1 MINKTPELEESIKDL
16 IFVGKKRGM
25 ITLFEIKKILHNVEI
40 TKEQTEL
47 IYDMFVEELGI
58 EIVDDVDTEDLREKE
73 AVYIEDV
80 KEKQEEEGDTAQDAM
95 LGADDAVR
103 LYLKEIGRY
112 PLLTAEKE
120 VILAKQIEA
129 GDEHS
134 KKILAQSNLR
144 LVVSIAKKYMG
155 RGLQFL
161 DLINEGNIGLMRAID
176 KYDYRKGFKFSTYAT
191 WWIRQAITR
200 AIADQAK
207 LIRVPVHMNDT
218 IVKLKKVQKK
228 LVQKLGREAKPEEI
242 AEQMELTVEKVND
255 ILKIA
260 IEPISMDT
268 KFGDEDDSSLGD
280 FIQDNEALGPA
291 NTTRDVMLDESLEN
305 VLSSL
310 TEKEAMVLRL
320 RYGLDDGE
328 TKNVKEQANKLK
340 EQTETIEVQRQVIEE
355 KVKAVEEAP
364 ATEVE
369 EAAPAVEEAPAE
381 EVVEEAA
388 PATEETPAE
397 EKTEETAE

>member
-1 MINKTPELEESIKDL
+1 MVKKTPELDSLIKDL

-25 ITLFEIKKILHNVEI
+25 VTLFEIKKIFSDVEI

-47 IYDMFVEELGI
+47 IYDMFVEDLGI
-58 EIVDDVDTEDLREKE
+58 EIVNEVDSEDLKEKE
-73 AVYIEDV
+73 DVYIEDIKV
-80 KEKQEEEGDTAQDAM
+80 KEPEEEKEEDTDFM
-95 LGADDAVR
+95 GADNAVKI
-103 LYLKEIGRY
+103 YLKEIGRY

-144 LVVSIAKKYMG
+144 LVVSIAKKYIG

-218 IVKLKKVQKK
+218 IVKLKKVQKA
-228 LVQKLGREAKPEEI
+228 LTQKLGREPKAEEI
-242 AEQMELTVEKVND
+242 AEQMELTPEKVSE
-255 ILKIA
+255 ILKVA

-280 FIQDNEALGPA
+280 FIQDDVNLGPVNA
-291 NTTRDVMLDESLEN
+291 TREVMLDETLED
-305 VLSSL
+305 VLASL

-328 TKNVKEQANKLK
+328 TKTLEDVGRMFGVTRERIRQIEAKALRKLRHPSRSQK
-340 EQTETIEVQRQVIEE
+340 LRDFLT
-355 KVKAVEEAP
+355 K
-364 ATEVE
+364 
-369 EAAPAVEEAPAE
+369 
-381 EVVEEAA
+381 
-388 PATEETPAE
+388 
-397 EKTEETAE
+397 

>member
-1 MINKTPELEESIKDL
+1 
-16 IFVGKKRGM
+16 M
-25 ITLFEIKKILHNVEI
+25 ITFFEIKSTLKNIEFS
-40 TKEQTEL
+40 KEQSEAIYEL
-47 IYDMFVEELGI
+47 FVEELGI
-58 EIVDDVDTEDLREKE
+58 EVVDEVNTEDLKEKE
-73 AVYIEDV
+73 TLYIEDIQE
-80 KEKQEEEGDTAQDAM
+80 KEKEVVEKEEVTVI
-95 LGADDAVR
+95 GADDAVK

-129 GDEHS
+129 GDDHS

-176 KYDYRKGFKFSTYAT
+176 KFDYRKGFKFSTYAT

-207 LIRVPVHMNDT
+207 LIRIPVHMNET
-218 IVKLKKVQKK
+218 IVKLKKVQK
-228 LVQKLGREAKPEEI
+228 LLTQKLGREPKPEEI
-242 AEQMELTVEKVND
+242 SKHMDLPIEKVND
-255 ILKIA
+255 ILKISV
-260 IEPISMDT
+260 EPVSMDT
-268 KFGDEDDSSLGD
+268 KFGDEEDSSLGD
-280 FIQDNEALGPA
+280 FIQD
-291 NTTRDVMLDESLEN
+291 DESLGPVETTRVSMLAEGLEE

-328 TKNVKEQANKLK
+328 TKTLEDVGKMFGVTRERIRQIEAKALRKLRHPSRSQK
-340 EQTETIEVQRQVIEE
+340 LRDF
-355 KVKAVEEAP
+355 KN
-364 ATEVE
+364 
-369 EAAPAVEEAPAE
+369 
-381 EVVEEAA
+381 
-388 PATEETPAE
+388 
-397 EKTEETAE
+397 

>member
-1 MINKTPELEESIKDL
+1 MKKSFDIGGVKVINETPELKSAIKDL

-25 ITLFEIKKILHNVEI
+25 VSLFEIKKIFNSIELN
-40 TKEQTEL
+40 KEQIEL
-47 IYDMFVEELGI
+47 IFDLFVEELGI
-58 EIVDDVDTEDLREKE
+58 EIVDEVETENLVNKE
-73 AVYIEDV
+73 TVYIEDL
-80 KEKQEEEGDTAQDAM
+80 KEKDEGQEEIEDDTIV
-95 LGADDAVR
+95 GADDAVK
-103 LYLKEIGRY
+103 LYLREIGRY

-129 GDEHS
+129 GDEHA
-134 KKILAQSNLR
+134 KQILAQSNLR

-155 RGLQFL
+155 RGLHFL

-207 LIRVPVHMNDT
+207 LIRIPVHMNDT
-218 IVKLKKVQKK
+218 IVKVKKVQKK
-228 LVQKLGREAKPEEI
+228 LIQQLGRDPKPEEI
-242 AEQMELTVEKVND
+242 AEHMDLTADKIKD
-255 ILKIA
+255 ILKISV
-260 IEPISMDT
+260 EPISMDT

-291 NTTRDVMLDESLEN
+291 NTTRNVLLDESLED

-328 TKNVKEQANKLK
+328 TKTLEDVGRMFGVTRERIRQIEAKALRKLRHPSRSQK
-340 EQTETIEVQRQVIEE
+340 LRDFLNR
-355 KVKAVEEAP
+355 
-364 ATEVE
+364 
-369 EAAPAVEEAPAE
+369 
-381 EVVEEAA
+381 
-388 PATEETPAE
+388 
-397 EKTEETAE
+397 

>member
-1 MINKTPELEESIKDL
+1 MLERTPDLENSIKDL
-16 IFVGKKRGM
+16 IFIGKKRGM
-25 ITLFEIKKILHNVEI
+25 VTLFEIKKIFEDIEL
-40 TKEQTEL
+40 KEEQIENL
-47 IYDMFVEELGI
+47 YDLFVEDLGI
-58 EIVDDVDTEDLREKE
+58 EIVDEADTEDLKEKKEEVYIQDLKNEEKE
-73 AVYIEDV
+73 
-80 KEKQEEEGDTAQDAM
+80 EETNEASLIGK
-95 LGADDAVR
+95 DDAVK

-129 GDEHS
+129 GDEHA

-176 KYDYRKGFKFSTYAT
+176 KFDYRKGYKFSTYAT

-207 LIRVPVHMNDT
+207 LIRIPVHMNDT
-218 IVKLKKVQKK
+218 INKLKKTQKQM
-228 LVQKLGREAKPEEI
+228 VQKLGREPNPEEI
-242 AEQMELTVEKVND
+242 AKEMDLTVEKVND
-255 ILKIA
+255 IMKISV
-260 IEPISMDT
+260 EPISMET

-280 FIQDNEALGPA
+280 LIKDEDAIDPV
-291 NTTRDVMLDESLEN
+291 NTTRDVMLDESLED

-328 TKNVKEQANKLK
+328 TKTLEDVGKMFGVTRERIRQIEAKALRKLRHPSRSQRLRDFLNK
-340 EQTETIEVQRQVIEE
+340 
-355 KVKAVEEAP
+355 
-364 ATEVE
+364 
-369 EAAPAVEEAPAE
+369 
-381 EVVEEAA
+381 
-388 PATEETPAE
+388 
-397 EKTEETAE
+397 

>member
-1 MINKTPELEESIKDL
+1 MLEVLKKTPEMENSIKDL
-16 IFVGKKRGM
+16 IFIGKKRGM
-25 ITLFEIKKILHNVEI
+25 ITFFEIKKLFVDIDI

-47 IYDMFVEELGI
+47 IYDLFVEELGI
-58 EIVDDVDTEDLREKE
+58 EIVEESDAEDLKEKE
-73 AVYIEDV
+73 TIYIEDL
-80 KEKQEEEGDTAQDAM
+80 KEKNTEVNEKEDDTAV
-95 LGADDAVR
+95 GTDDAVK

-155 RGLQFL
+155 RGLHFL

-176 KYDYRKGFKFSTYAT
+176 KYDYTKGFKFSTYAT

-207 LIRVPVHMNDT
+207 LIRVPVHMNET
-218 IVKLKKVQKK
+218 INKLNKAKKI
-228 LVQKLGREAKPEEI
+228 LIQKLGREPKPEEI
-242 AEQMELTVEKVND
+242 AIQMELPVEKVND
-255 ILKIA
+255 IMKISV
-260 IEPISMDT
+260 EPISMDT

-280 FIQDNEALGPA
+280 FIQDGESSNPA
-291 NTTRDVMLDESLEN
+291 YTTREVMLEQSLED
-305 VLSSL
+305 VLASL

-328 TKNVKEQANKLK
+328 TKTLEDVGKMFGVTRERIRQIEAKALRKLRHPSRSQKLRDFLNK
-340 EQTETIEVQRQVIEE
+340 
-355 KVKAVEEAP
+355 
-364 ATEVE
+364 
-369 EAAPAVEEAPAE
+369 
-381 EVVEEAA
+381 
-388 PATEETPAE
+388 
-397 EKTEETAE
+397 

>member
-1 MINKTPELEESIKDL
+1 MGMLNKTPEMENAIKDL
-16 IFVGKKRGM
+16 IFTGKKRGM
-25 ITLFEIKKILHNVEI
+25 VTLFEIKKTFNHIEI
-40 TKEQTEL
+40 TKEQTES
-47 IYDMFVEELGI
+47 IYELFVEELGI
-58 EIVDDVDTEDLREKE
+58 EIVDEVETNDLKEKE
-73 AVYIEDV
+73 TLYIEDIKETSKEESV
-80 KEKQEEEGDTAQDAM
+80 KEEVSVM
-95 LGADDAVR
+95 GADDAVK

-161 DLINEGNIGLMRAID
+161 DLINEGNIGLMKAID

-207 LIRVPVHMNDT
+207 LIRIPVHMNDT
-218 IVKLKKVQKK
+218 IVKLKKVQKA
-228 LVQKLGREAKPEEI
+228 LTQKLGREPKSEEI
-242 AEQMELTVEKVND
+242 AVVMELTVEKVND

-260 IEPISMDT
+260 IEPISMDM

-280 FIQDNEALGPA
+280 FIHDEENLGPVDA
-291 NTTRDVMLDESLEN
+291 TRGVMLDETLEE

-310 TEKEAMVLRL
+310 TEKESMVLRL

-328 TKNVKEQANKLK
+328 TKTLEDVGRMFGVTRERIRQIEAKALRKLRHPSRSQKLRDFLNK
-340 EQTETIEVQRQVIEE
+340 
-355 KVKAVEEAP
+355 
-364 ATEVE
+364 
-369 EAAPAVEEAPAE
+369 
-381 EVVEEAA
+381 
-388 PATEETPAE
+388 
-397 EKTEETAE
+397 

>member
-1 MINKTPELEESIKDL
+1 VFDKTPEITNSIHDL
-16 IFVGKKRGM
+16 IFVGKRRGM
-25 ITLFEIKKILHNVEI
+25 VTIFEIKSIFSDIEF
-40 TKEQTEL
+40 TKEQVESL
-47 IYDMFVEELGI
+47 YEFFVEELGI
-58 EIVDDVDTEDLREKE
+58 EIVDETSSSDMEKE
-73 AVYIEDV
+73 KDVYIEDIV
-80 KEKQEEEGDTAQDAM
+80 NEEQKAPEWDDSVVE
-95 LGADDAVR
+95 ADDAVK

-129 GDEHS
+129 GDTHA

-155 RGLQFL
+155 RGLHFL

-218 IVKLKKVQKK
+218 INRLKKINKQMT
-228 LVQKLGREAKPEEI
+228 QKLGREPSNEEL
-242 AEQMELTVEKVND
+242 AEAMDLTVD
-255 ILKIA
+255 KIVEIFRIA
-260 IEPISMDT
+260 QDPISMDT
-268 KFGDEDDSSLGD
+268 TIGDEEDSRLED
-280 FIQDNEALGPA
+280 FIQDD
-291 NTTRDVMLDESLEN
+291 NTPNPVQSTRETMLDESLED

-320 RYGLDDGE
+320 RYGIDDGE
-328 TKNVKEQANKLK
+328 TKTLEDVGRMFGVTRERIRQIEAKALRKLRHPSRSQK
-340 EQTETIEVQRQVIEE
+340 LRDFLNR
-355 KVKAVEEAP
+355 
-364 ATEVE
+364 
-369 EAAPAVEEAPAE
+369 
-381 EVVEEAA
+381 
-388 PATEETPAE
+388 
-397 EKTEETAE
+397 